1 MCLKTVKMED
11 KESIKTEIMNLIGY
25 GLAKFDV
32 AYAHEFGC
40 KSKSEFCRYII
51 QIGLAKTERAVMNR
65 QDSFDPYFDNGRRG
79 WFQRNQ
85 REHIKLFIDSLF
97 GDEDVHGYAN
107 TTKLY
112 IQSFYTNI
120 NFVPRTVSPIVK
132 SKFKNLQETGKEAEF
147 YFMNNYTNIPLFENG
162 SLEDARLW
170 GDGYDF
176 QIKINDKFLLTEVKG
191 IREKKGMI
199 RMTQNEYDKA
209 TEYANDYCLVV
220 VSNLNFTP
228 RLDCVFN
235 PIQNLDFTC
244 KQTSSIQ
251 NSYHSMFIP

>member
-1 MCLKTVKMED
+1 MEE
-11 KESIKTEIMNLIGY
+11 KEQIQTDIMNLIGY

-32 AYAHEFGC
+32 AFANEFGC
-40 KSKSEFCRYII
+40 KSKSEFCRYVIK
-51 QIGLAKTERAVMNR
+51 IGLAKTERAVMNR

-97 GDEDVHGYAN
+97 GDEDVHTFAN
-107 TTKLY
+107 TVKLY
-112 IQSFYTNI
+112 IQNFYTNI
-120 NFVPRTVSPIVK
+120 NFATKTVSPIVK

-147 YFMNNYTNIPLFENG
+147 YFMNNYATVPLFKNG
-162 SLEDARLW
+162 TLEDARLW

-176 QIKINDKFLLTEVKG
+176 QIRISDKFLLTEVKG

-220 VSNLNFTP
+220 VSNLNATP
-228 RLDCVFN
+228 RLDYVVN

-244 KQTSSIQ
+244 KQTSTIQ
-251 NSYHSMFIP
+251 SNYHTMFIP